1 VSSHATSHATNHA
14 TSHAPAHRIGV
25 IGIADGWSTTQLLDA
40 LEARTGYRRLI
51 EMQDVVLDLEH
62 GRVLHRGFDLGEL
75 DGVIIKK
82 IAGEY
87 SPDALDRV
95 ELLRVLEHSGVRVFS
110 RPAAMMRLID
120 RLSCTVKLRLGHIPM
135 PATTVT
141 ESVDEAMTAVTRYG
155 AAVAKPL
162 YTSKARGMLILRAPG
177 TAHEHVPVDADELRT
192 QIEVFRQSNPV
203 MYLQQLVH
211 TPGRDLGVV
220 FLGGDY
226 LATYARV
233 SGGSWTTST
242 SSGGKYQPHQPSDE
256 IIELARRAQALF
268 ELDFTCVD
276 VVETEGGPKVY
287 EVSAFGGFR
296 GLLHASNVD
305 AAGHYADYALRM
317 IDRARE
323 RERSRVRGGGGA
335 TRE

>member
-1 VSSHATSHATNHA
+1 MSSQASQV
-14 TSHAPAHRIGV
+14 PPPPRIGV

-51 EMQDVVLDLEH
+51 EMQDVVLDLEY
-62 GRVLHRGFDLGEL
+62 GRVLHRGFDLSEL
-75 DGVIIKK
+75 DGIIVKK
-82 IAGEY
+82 IAREY

-95 ELLRVLEHSGVRVFS
+95 ELLRVLEHSGVRIFS
-110 RPAAMMRLID
+110 RPAAMIRLID
-120 RLSCTVKLRLGHIPM
+120 RLSCTVKLRLGQIPM

-141 ESVDEAMTAVTRYG
+141 ESVDEAVAAITRYG
-155 AAVAKPL
+155 AVVAKPL

-177 TAHEHVPVDADELRT
+177 TDDRAPADANELRA
-192 QIEVFRQSNPV
+192 QVEAFRQDNPI
-203 MYLQQLVH
+203 MYLQQLLH

-242 SSGGKYQPHQPSDE
+242 NSGGKYRPHQPSDE
-256 IIELARRAQALF
+256 IIDLARRAQALF

-276 VVETEGGPKVY
+276 VVETDDGPKLF

-296 GLLHASNVD
+296 GLLNASNVD
-305 AAGHYADYALRM
+305 AAAHYADYALRM
-317 IDRARE
+317 INLSRERGRSRARGAL
-323 RERSRVRGGGGA
+323 RGGARG
-335 TRE
+335 

>member
-1 VSSHATSHATNHA
+1 MTSQ
-14 TSHAPAHRIGV
+14 APPSHRIGV

-62 GRVLHRGFDLGEL
+62 GRVLHRGFDLSEL
-75 DGVIIKK
+75 DGIIVKK
-82 IAGEY
+82 IAATY
-87 SPDALDRV
+87 NPDALDRV
-95 ELLRVLEHSGVRVFS
+95 EMLRVLEHTGVRVFS
-110 RPAAMMRLID
+110 RAAAMMRLID
-120 RLSCTVKLRLGHIPM
+120 RLSCTVKLRLGQIPM

-141 ESVDEAMTAVTRYG
+141 ESVDEAVAAITRYG

-177 TAHEHVPVDADELRT
+177 SHGGTLAELRE
-192 QIEVFRQSNPV
+192 QVEVFRQDNPV
-203 MYLQQLVH
+203 MYLQQLLD

-220 FLGGDY
+220 FLGGEY
-226 LATYARV
+226 LATYSRV

-242 SSGGKYQPHQPSDE
+242 DTGGKYQPYQPNDE
-256 IIELARRAQALF
+256 IIALAHRAQTLF

-276 VVETEGGPKVY
+276 VVETAGGPKVF

-296 GLLHASNVD
+296 GLLAASNID
-305 AAGHYADYALRM
+305 AAARYADYAVGVL
-317 IDRARE
+317 DRARA
-323 RERSRVRGGGGA
+323 RGGA
-335 TRE
+335 RA

>member
-1 VSSHATSHATNHA
+1 VSSHARSHDPH
-14 TSHAPAHRIGV
+14 PLRIGV

-51 EMQDVVLDLEH
+51 EMQDVVLDLER
-62 GRVLHRGFDLGEL
+62 GRVLHRGFDLSEL
-75 DGVIIKK
+75 DAIIVKK
-82 IAGEY
+82 IAREY

-95 ELLRVLEHSGVRVFS
+95 ELLRVLEHTGVRVFS
-110 RPAAMMRLID
+110 RPTAMIRLID
-120 RLSCTVKLRLGHIPM
+120 RLSCTVKLRLGQIPM

-141 ESVDEAMTAVTRYG
+141 ESIDEAVTAITRYG

-177 TAHEHVPVDADELRT
+177 TAHERAPANADELRA
-192 QIEVFRQSNPV
+192 QIQAFQQDNPV
-203 MYLQQLVH
+203 MYLQQLLH
-211 TPGRDLGVV
+211 MPGRDLGVV

-242 SSGGKYQPHQPSDE
+242 TTGGKYQPHQPSDE

-276 VVETEGGPKVY
+276 VVETADGPKVF

-296 GLLHASNVD
+296 GLLDATNID
-305 AAGHYADYALRM
+305 AAARYADYALRV
-317 IDRARE
+317 IHLSRE
-323 RERSRVRGGGGA
+323 RGRSRVRGGAAHG
-335 TRE
+335 

>member
-1 VSSHATSHATNHA
+1 MSSHA
-14 TSHAPAHRIGV
+14 PPPHRIGV
-25 IGIADGWSTTQLLDA
+25 IGIPDGWSTLQLLDA

-62 GRVLHRGFDLGEL
+62 GRVLHRGFDLSEL
-75 DGVIIKK
+75 DGVIVKK
-82 IAGEY
+82 IAREY

-95 ELLRVLEHSGVRVFS
+95 ELLRVLEHTGVRVFS
-110 RPAAMMRLID
+110 RPTAVMRLID
-120 RLSCTVKLRLGHIPM
+120 RLSCTIKLRLGQIPM

-141 ESVDEAMTAVTRYG
+141 ESIDEAVTAITRYG

-177 TAHEHVPVDADELRT
+177 THEQAPANADELRA
-192 QIEVFRQSNPV
+192 QIELFRQDNPV
-203 MYLQQLVH
+203 MYLQQLLQ
-211 TPGRDLGVV
+211 TPGSDLGVV

-242 SSGGKYQPHQPSDE
+242 NSGGKYQPHKPSDE

-276 VVETEGGPKVY
+276 VVETADGPKVF

-296 GLLHASNVD
+296 GLLSASNVD
-305 AAGHYADYALRM
+305 AAAHYADYALRM
-317 IDRARE
+317 IDRSRARE
-323 RERSRVRGGGGA
+323 GGA
-335 TRE
+335 RG